1 MSTAICSTTTKSPKF
16 YKEAFDCMLGKND
29 FEVNDLKASLFR
41 EEDNRVLQATSRF
54 LLTGYCL
61 SEVNLGYLSVGLLL
75 LRRAWKIKR
84 ETYIL
89 LLQWLIRRIFVG
101 MNSSL
106 MIYAGNCPLPLM
118 PVPCRLGAM
127 MCGRIHSP
135 LFTGRRLPTMV

>member
-1 MSTAICSTTTKSPKF
+1 
-16 YKEAFDCMLGKND
+16 MLGKND

-41 EEDNRVLQATSRF
+41 EEDNRVLQSDKPISFNRVLF
-54 LLTGYCL
+54 DEETGL
-61 SEVNLGYLSVGLLL
+61 PVRWAVI

-127 MCGRIHSP
+127 MCRRIHSP